1 MAQNIS
7 YANDDA
13 ILESLILHILPDFGP
28 HGDGIINS
36 NGLTAALNAKGA
48 RQIVDGGLEFWAGIL
63 KAENSNFKWQGKND
77 DMNAQSQDPN
87 DRLRFPVKVFTG
99 SVVVNGLDKAM
110 NKGRAMVKNFA
121 MTLREQANTT
131 IKNQFNSAWWDTSP
145 SGDVPESVPNLISI
159 TPTSGVIGGLNRAG
173 NTHLQNGVD
182 TSGITDIGSEAGIAA
197 LEKLRIEYIGNAAT
211 TADIIVMDSSN
222 FAGLVGYLASLKRYT
237 ANEALAQLRIPNIQ
251 LGSATILM
259 ENLVVKGGA
268 NTITAGYVY
277 GINSDHLKIKTL
289 RDGNA
294 KWSTEFERIGKSLN
308 KAVFFNWFGNLVV
321 NNPRAHWVATGVATT

>member
-36 NGLTAALNAKGA
+36 NGLTAALNLKGA
-48 RQIVDGGLEFWAGIL
+48 KQTVDGGLEFWAGIM

-77 DMNAQSQDPN
+77 DMTANSQDPN
-87 DRLRFPVKVFTG
+87 DRLRYPVKVFTG
-99 SVVVNGLDKAM
+99 SVVVNDLDKAM
-110 NKGRAMVKNFA
+110 NKGRAMIKNYA

-145 SGDVPESVPNLISI
+145 SGDVPESVPNLISA
-159 TPTSGVIGGLNRAG
+159 TPTSGTIGGLNRAG
-173 NTHLQNGVD
+173 NTYLQNGVD

-197 LEKLRIEYIGNAAT
+197 LEKLRIENIGNAAT
-211 TADIIVMDSSN
+211 TADIIIMDSSN

-259 ENLVVKGGA
+259 ENLSVVGGA
-268 NTITAGYVY
+268 NTITTGYVY
-277 GINSDHLKIKTL
+277 GINSDHMKIKTL